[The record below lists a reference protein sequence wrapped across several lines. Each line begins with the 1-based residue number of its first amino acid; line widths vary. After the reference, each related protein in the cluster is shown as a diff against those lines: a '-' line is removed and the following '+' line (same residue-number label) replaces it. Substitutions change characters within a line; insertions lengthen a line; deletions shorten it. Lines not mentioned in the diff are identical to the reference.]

1 MRSVRSSNSSPS
13 KASSRRSL
21 PASNGAAQSL
31 NSNKNSL
38 NQPRVI
44 MDEKPKSMIK
54 KIKYTGPR
62 NDPLDP
68 EEENELMAAA
78 ERDQVKID
86 LFWVKTINHL
96 SYLSLAYLF
105 TYLLGKGQ
113 GSSKLFT

>member
-1 MRSVRSSNSSPS
+1 MRSVKSSNSSPS

-38 NQPRVI
+38 NQHRVI

-54 KIKYTGPR
+54 KIKYTGHR

-68 EEENELMAAA
+68 EEENQLMSAA

-86 LFWVKTINHL
+86 LFWVKTLTH
-96 SYLSLAYLF
+96 SLTHSL
-105 TYLLGKGQ
+105 TLTHSHSLIYLLGKG
-113 GSSKLFT
+113 